1 MPSDIPPGA
10 SAPDPGQRWSP
21 PPPAGSAPSVQM
33 PPPAPMAFGR
43 PARWPTFTALAI
55 ALVAL
60 AVGIAA
66 LFRSTP
72 HNDHAPP
79 TPTYTQQQIADAK
92 AKVCASVGKF
102 NRAVSVNNA
111 LPRGSDP
118 VVAAV
123 NSRQIFDVF
132 SRYLLATLA
141 EEPATPADLAN
152 AVREEASTLEEAVI
166 GYEDGLSNSDS
177 DMRPIMDAS
186 SAAADKIQQLCK

>member
-1 MPSDIPPGA
+1 MPSDMPPGA
-10 SAPDPGQRWSP
+10 SNPDPGQRWGP
-21 PPPAGSAPSVQM
+21 PPLAGPAPSV
-33 PPPAPMAFGR
+33 APMTFGR
-43 PARWPTFTALAI
+43 PARWPTFTALLI
-55 ALVAL
+55 SLIAL

-66 LFRSTP
+66 WFRPTP
-72 HNDHAPP
+72 HSDQPKPA
-79 TPTYTQQQIADAK
+79 YTQQQIADAK
-92 AKVCASVGKF
+92 AKVCTAVGKF

-141 EEPATPADLAN
+141 EEPATPTELAN